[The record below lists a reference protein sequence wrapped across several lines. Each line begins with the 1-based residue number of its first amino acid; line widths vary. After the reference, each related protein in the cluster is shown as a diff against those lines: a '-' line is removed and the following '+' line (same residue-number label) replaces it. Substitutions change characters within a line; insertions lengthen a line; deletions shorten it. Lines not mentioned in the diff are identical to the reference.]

1 VRRVI
6 SICHQIRNEL
16 SGLTFLYSKQNAK
29 HCLMGKVMKVPIP
42 SLGKKIEENNE
53 LNMLVAFHALLIQE
67 EFWNNVKILVQFPRN
82 I

>member
-1 VRRVI
+1 
-6 SICHQIRNEL
+6 
-16 SGLTFLYSKQNAK
+16 
-29 HCLMGKVMKVPIP
+29 MKVPIP

>member
-1 VRRVI
+1 
-6 SICHQIRNEL
+6 
-16 SGLTFLYSKQNAK
+16 
-29 HCLMGKVMKVPIP
+29 MGKVMKVPIR

-67 EFWNNVKILVQFPRN
+67 EFWNNVNWCNSLEIYKCHITIQ